1 MWRKTACAVSGT
13 ILACAAVYGLSFIN
27 ARSSTANFDL
37 RWLYPASKADR
48 LSIVQMRPIN
58 VDDVVMAFNVPSAN
72 MTIAAK
78 GPTLIGVE
86 RYRVEQDRT
95 EPAAIGARQRAQASG
110 AKARTIPVNPVRTVP
125 IEEKQDTKGNKEQKK
140 LPVGC
145 EPAFSP
151 VTNPAMAHISS
162 RCDA

>member
-1 MWRKTACAVSGT
+1 MWRKTACALSGI
-13 ILACAAVYGLSFIN
+13 ILACAAVYGFTSIDT
-27 ARSSTANFDL
+27 RSSTANFDL

-48 LSIVQMRPIN
+48 LPTVQMRPLN
-58 VDDVVMAFNVPSAN
+58 VEDVVMAFNVPSAK
-72 MTIAAK
+72 TTVATK
-78 GPTLIGVE
+78 GPTMTKPE
-86 RYRVEQDRT
+86 RHRVEQGIVR
-95 EPAAIGARQRAQASG
+95 AGQSAQASRV
-110 AKARTIPVNPVRTVP
+110 KARTIPVNPVRTVP
-125 IEEKQDTKGNKEQKK
+125 VDEKQDTKEIKDKER